1 MMGVFVQLN
10 EGSTNVMSRR
20 HPIGYVIQEN
30 GCWEWV
36 GGQDGHGYG
45 AMWANGKMCKAHRV
59 MYERTRGAIPEGYD
73 LDHLCRT
80 PACVNPSHM
89 EAVTH
94 RENLLRGVG
103 VAAANSAKTHCRKG
117 HRLAGDN
124 LIACLA
130 RRGKRLCR
138 TCNNARQ
145 RQAEAA

>member
-10 EGSTNVMSRR
+10 GESTNPMSQR
-20 HPIGYVIQEN
+20 HPVGYVIQEN

-36 GGQDGHGYG
+36 GALDGRGYG
-45 AMWANGKMCKAHRV
+45 TMWAGGKMCKAHRV
-59 MYERTRGAIPEGYD
+59 MYERTRGTIPDGFD
-73 LDHLCRT
+73 IDHLCRT
-80 PACVNPSHM
+80 PECVNPSHM

-94 RENLLRGVG
+94 RVNLLRGVG
-103 VAAANSAKTHCRKG
+103 VSARNRAKTHCRHG
-117 HRLAGDN
+117 HPLSDGN

-145 RQAEAA
+145 RKAAQ